1 VVEIPS
7 SGLLVGIEGIDAAG
21 KRTQSSLLQAW
32 LHSKKVTVNTISFPD
47 YSTVLGNEI
56 REFLLG
62 RRNYTPEVRHMLFAA
77 NRWERKQDIERSL
90 ERAEV
95 VIVNRYTESNLAYGV
110 ANGLQLEWLIGLER
124 GLPKTDLVVVLDAS
138 PSAFYRRRNAKKDRY
153 ESDLRLQENA
163 RKAYLELAQQFGWKI
178 INAAHGIQD
187 TSRLVTG
194 AAADLLNSKG
204 RTLLAERR

>member
-7 SGLLVGIEGIDAAG
+7 RGLLVGIEGIDAAG

-32 LHSKKVTVNTISFPD
+32 LHSRNATVEVISFPD

-56 REFLLG
+56 REFLQG
-62 RRNYTPEVRHMLFAA
+62 RRNYTPDVRHMLFAA

-110 ANGLQLEWLIGLER
+110 ANGLQLDWLVNLEL
-124 GLPKTDLVVVLDAS
+124 GLPKTDLVLVLDAP
-138 PSAFYRRRNAKKDRY
+138 PSAFYNRRNAKKDKY
-153 ESDLRLQENA
+153 ESDLVLQENA
-163 RKAYLELAQQFGWKI
+163 RKAYLNLAQRFGWKI
-178 INAAHGIQD
+178 IDASRGINE

-194 AAADLLNSKG
+194 AASSLFNSKG
-204 RTLLAERR
+204 RTLLTEGR